1 MLTTSV
7 GWDRVLGIYG
17 YGGCLRVPDF
27 TLGIC
32 CFLKG
37 VVFVSWRYTIY
48 ITVRK
53 IVMLSH

>member
-32 CFLKG
+32 SFLKG
-37 VVFVSWRYTIY
+37 VVFVS
-48 ITVRK
+48 
-53 IVMLSH
+53 